1 MTTGMSGFGLLR
13 RRPWGGIVA
22 VALGV
27 FFLPVK
33 AGEPTMAAAHHRV
46 VFAQDTLAND
56 WRRAQAI
63 ELEREFGR
71 HPRVSFRYTDAQ
83 GSAAHQIQDIEEAL
97 ARGVDLLIVSARD
110 AELTARVVEKA
121 RAAGV
126 RVMLLSRRVSTDA
139 YDVFIHADNAD
150 IGRRAARR
158 LVQRLKGKGR
168 ILVLQGVPTASTAI
182 ERTEGFLDEI
192 ARSPGIQV
200 VAVKP
205 ADYLRDKA
213 VAAIEE
219 ARAEGLR
226 FDAIYAQSDSMAA
239 GARIA
244 LRRAGIDPRGIP
256 IVGIDYIAE
265 AREAIRKGEQ
275 DASFVY
281 PTFAREGVA
290 AALKLLAGRRV
301 PREIV
306 VPTVMVTRDNVERVE
321 PIF

>member
-1 MTTGMSGFGLLR
+1 MSVFGLSR
-13 RRPWGGIVA
+13 RRICQGIAVA
-22 VALGV
+22 VLGAFV
-27 FFLPVK
+27 LDAGAGEAGKLPVRY
-33 AGEPTMAAAHHRV
+33 RV

-56 WRRAQAI
+56 WRRAQAV
-63 ELEREFGR
+63 ELEREFSR

-83 GSAAHQIQDIEEAL
+83 GNAAHQVQDIEDAL

-121 RAAGV
+121 KAAGV

-182 ERTEGFLDEI
+182 ERTEGFLEEI

-213 VAAIEE
+213 IAAIEE

-239 GARIA
+239 GARVA
-244 LRRAGIDPRGIP
+244 LRRAGIDPRGIA
-256 IVGIDYIAE
+256 IVGIDYITE

-281 PTFAREGVA
+281 STFAREGAA
-290 AALKLLAGRRV
+290 AALKLLAGQPV